1 MTRQSRVEVVLVSTL
16 LLALLT
22 TRPVAG
28 AVPTAADVAACNED
42 APQTIKTGSASPTV
56 GDHARAES
64 VRGEATTGA
73 AGIATGIESSDP
85 QIHGMEAEGAKDA
98 AFQAAFRSCM
108 RRKGF

>member
-1 MTRQSRVEVVLVSTL
+1 MTSQSRVVVVLVFTL
-16 LLALLT
+16 LLALAT

-28 AVPTAADVAACNED
+28 EVPTAADVAACNED
-42 APQTIKTGSASPTV
+42 APQVIKTGSASPTV

-64 VRGEATTGA
+64 VRGVATMA
-73 AGIATGIESSDP
+73 SSIATVIESSDP

-98 AFQAAFRSCM
+98 AFQAAYRSCM